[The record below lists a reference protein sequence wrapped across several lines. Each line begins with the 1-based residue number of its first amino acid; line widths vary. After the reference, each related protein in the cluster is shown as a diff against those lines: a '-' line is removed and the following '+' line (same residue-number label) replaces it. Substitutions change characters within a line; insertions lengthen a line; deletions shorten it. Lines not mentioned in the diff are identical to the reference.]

1 MSEYQ
6 YYEFRAI
13 DSPLTANQRENLDSL
28 SSRARVTSHAA
39 TFVYNYGSFHGST
52 EKLMSDYFDAMVY
65 VSNWGSRCL
74 LFRIPAALMDL
85 KQLGLFI
92 VSEEIDKRTTKDKKH
107 ILLEFEFHD
116 DDRADWVDG
125 EGWLDDLIG
134 LREELIR
141 GDLRGLYLAWL
152 KAAENALLMEA
163 IDVDTLE
170 PPVPDGLND
179 LSPAQQA
186 LVDYLEINRAMIS
199 IAAQKSKPQ
208 QKKDKLEQWIDKL
221 PAPEQ
226 RDYLI
231 RLSNGESNLSVLLN
245 RRLLE
250 LADSKAQPQHN
261 EENIGRRTISVL
273 VEASKVWN
281 EKKKKEEQHK
291 AKLARL
297 RELEDLASKKDSIWD
312 EIESLLKE
320 KKASTYKNA
329 VNLLIDLHDLAEYQ
343 GDLKHFKE
351 QLEDLQK
358 NYDNRPALIRRMKE
372 AKLIF

>member
-1 MSEYQ
+1 
-6 YYEFRAI
+6 
-13 DSPLTANQRENLDSL
+13 
-28 SSRARVTSHAA
+28 
-39 TFVYNYGSFHGST
+39 
-52 EKLMSDYFDAMVY
+52 
-65 VSNWGSRCL
+65 
-74 LFRIPAALMDL
+74 MDL

-92 VSEEIDKRTTKDKKH
+92 VSEEIDRRTTKDKKH
-107 ILLEFEFHD
+107 ILLELEFHD

-163 IDVDTLE
+163 IDADTLE

-208 QKKDKLEQWIDKL
+208 QKKDKLEQWIDELSK
-221 PAPEQ
+221 PEQ

-250 LADSKAQPQHN
+250 LADSKAQPQHK
-261 EENIGRRTISVL
+261 EENISRRTISTL

-281 EKKKKEEQHK
+281 EKNKNK
-291 AKLARL
+291 AK
-297 RELEDLASKKDSIWD
+297 
-312 EIESLLKE
+312 
-320 KKASTYKNA
+320 
-329 VNLLIDLHDLAEYQ
+329 
-343 GDLKHFKE
+343 G
-351 QLEDLQK
+351 
-358 NYDNRPALIRRMKE
+358 
-372 AKLIF
+372 